1 MLEQLF
7 GSRTR
12 DKLLKLFLE
21 NPNQQFFVR
30 EITRE
35 INERIHSVRR
45 ELENLTNLGLLT
57 SRQVDQKRFYKVNKE
72 FVLFEELTAL
82 IKKSKSLIERLIS
95 EKVKK
100 LDGIRYLVLT
110 GQFVDDGNMP
120 TDVLLVGKITKESLI
135 KFIKDIEKIYQTE
148 IRYTHLTSHEFNLRK
163 EVTDKFL
170 YSILNGKKVVLVNKM
185 EI

>member
-21 NPNQQFFVR
+21 SPDQQFFVR

-57 SRQVDQKRFYKVNKE
+57 SKQVDQKRFYKVNKE

-82 IKKSKSLIERLIS
+82 IKKSKSLVERVIS
-95 EKVKK
+95 ERVKK
-100 LDGIRYLVLT
+100 LDGLRYLALT
-110 GQFVDDGNMP
+110 GQFVDDENMP
-120 TDVLLVGKITKESLI
+120 TDVLLVGKISKEALL
-135 KFIKDIEKIYQTE
+135 KFIKDLEKIYQTE
-148 IRYTHLTSHEFNLRK
+148 IRYTHLTSREFNLHR

-170 YSILNGKKVVLVNKM
+170 YSILNGKKVVLVNKLG
-185 EI
+185 I